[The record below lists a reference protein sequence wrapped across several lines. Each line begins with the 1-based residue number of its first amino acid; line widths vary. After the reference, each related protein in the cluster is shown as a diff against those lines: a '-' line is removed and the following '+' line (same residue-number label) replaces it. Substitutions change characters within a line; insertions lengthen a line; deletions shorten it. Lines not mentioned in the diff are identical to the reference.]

1 MAPLLFDED
10 CLFLEALLDP
20 SEVVLKLLFLYVSV
34 YFYEEGTIEL
44 KMETAAAALSILLAE
59 SLLF

>member
-1 MAPLLFDED
+1 MFDED
-10 CLFLEALLDP
+10 CLFLEALFDP

-34 YFYEEGTIEL
+34 YFCEEGTIEL
-44 KMETAAAALSILLAE
+44 KIDTAAAALSILLAE

>member
-1 MAPLLFDED
+1 MEALFD
-10 CLFLEALLDP
+10 P
-20 SEVVLKLLFLYVSV
+20 NEVVLKLLFLYVSV

-44 KMETAAAALSILLAE
+44 KIDTAAALSILLAE

>member
-1 MAPLLFDED
+1 MALLLFDED
-10 CLFLEALLDP
+10 CLFLEPLFDP

-44 KMETAAAALSILLAE
+44 KMETAAAALSIFFAE

>member
-1 MAPLLFDED
+1 MFDED
-10 CLFLEALLDP
+10 CLFLEALFDP

-44 KMETAAAALSILLAE
+44 KIDTAAAALSILLAE

>member
-1 MAPLLFDED
+1 M
-10 CLFLEALLDP
+10 EALFDP

-34 YFYEEGTIEL
+34 YFCEEGTIEL
-44 KMETAAAALSILLAE
+44 KIDTAAAALSILLAE